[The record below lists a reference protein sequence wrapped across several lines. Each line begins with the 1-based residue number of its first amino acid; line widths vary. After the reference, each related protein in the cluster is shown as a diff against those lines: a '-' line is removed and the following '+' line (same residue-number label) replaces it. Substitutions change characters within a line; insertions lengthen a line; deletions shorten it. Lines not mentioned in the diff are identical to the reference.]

1 MLKFRTISLLIV
13 AVFLFSACGKTKKT
27 SEIGFSEDKESNTE
41 STDQITP
48 YIDKFATEKINF
60 TQTKNLNQEF
70 KVAYKTFNPDGVAYA
85 EFKAKSAKLIDTAG
99 SNPPDNG
106 KKLILVEIAVKG
118 SKGNRG
124 MPSTFNQ
131 IGDTP
136 SPQFVIIDKAGNRTY
151 VEETFFSDSY
161 TAAKKLFELSKLTL
175 DMEQWVDTAIVFQID
190 KNLEP
195 DLAFRFLNNDG
206 KIEFY
211 DIK

>member
-1 MLKFRTISLLIV
+1 MLKFQTFFLLLISI
-13 AVFLFSACGKTKKT
+13 FLFSACGKAKKNT
-27 SEIGFSEDKESNTE
+27 EPNFSEDQEANAQASDE
-41 STDQITP
+41 ITP
-48 YIDKFATEKINF
+48 YLDKFATEKIKL
-60 TQTKNLNQEF
+60 TQTKSLNQDF
-70 KVAYKTFNPDGVAYA
+70 KVAYKTFNPDGVGYA
-85 EFKAKSAKLIDTAG
+85 EFKVRSTKPIDTAG
-99 SNPPDNG
+99 PNPPDKD
-106 KKLILVEIAVKG
+106 KKLILAEISVKG

-136 SPQFVIIDKAGNRTY
+136 SPQFVIIDKANNRSF

-161 TAAKKLFELSKLTL
+161 TSAKKLFELSKLTL

-195 DLAFRFLNNDG
+195 DLAFRFLGQDG